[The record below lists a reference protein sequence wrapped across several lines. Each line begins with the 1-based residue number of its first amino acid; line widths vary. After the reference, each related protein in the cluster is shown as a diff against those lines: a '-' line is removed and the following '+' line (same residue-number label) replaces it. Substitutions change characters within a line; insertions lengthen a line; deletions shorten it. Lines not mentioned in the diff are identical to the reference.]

1 MMEEKENLASPQKS
15 LNQSKSKHN
24 LTKKISTKGL
34 DIIISLSIYL
44 VFLLVPPFFTG
55 LVVQGLGFEKMILFF
70 FLVLVGVV
78 AWVTKG
84 VVVGELRLKKTPLD
98 MPILILLAVFTLS
111 AFLSIDTKDSI
122 IGVYGS
128 SAKGIAALYLFTLFY
143 YLAVNNLNSKK
154 IKIAFWCFTFSSAII
169 YIFTLL
175 QLKKIF
181 VLPFVFTKSISFNPL
196 GSLSSLTMFILI
208 TLPLLIV
215 AIAQIKEI
223 HPRLSKGFAI
233 ILKILLGIAA
243 IAGFV
248 VLALLNGFTFWPA
261 AIVSAVI
268 ILMFFLSKV
277 IKISSNNLVIPIA
290 SFLLLIVLLVLGNF
304 NITNLNLPA
313 EVSLSRKASWNI
325 AKESIKHDP
334 FFGSGPSTFYY
345 DFSKYKSLDFNL
357 SPLWNVRFDS
367 ASGILYE
374 LLATVGILGTLAF
387 VVLLLV
393 GASISFLSLIK
404 TDKKEIHSI
413 ALALF
418 AGSAAA
424 VILSFL
430 FSFSNSL
437 ILMYVLLAILTV
449 VVGIISYPERFETL
463 TLSFRTSP
471 KYALALAAIF
481 LCVSAGVVILFT
493 MGLKLYLADVYV
505 KEALDIDN
513 INKKIENLNKA
524 VQLASYQDNY
534 YIDLANNYM
543 ALANKAAI
551 SNKDQTAVQNNL
563 GLAIENGKKAV
574 EISPNKAKNNEA
586 LGLIYENASFY
597 TRGALEWAEKYYNK
611 EIELDPNN
619 PTPYLRIALINMA
632 RANSEQD
639 ASEKE
644 YYIKEA
650 IKKYDEALEKKN
662 DLASAYYGKA
672 IAYEKLN
679 DLNKA
684 IDELKN
690 ATVFSSNNLDYFF
703 ELGRLYFNRGVSQSS
718 IEQDATKKIT
728 ENEIEAAANAN
739 GEEVVN
745 EELSVKP
752 NKIKSGQIEFNDD
765 LRRAEQIFLGI
776 LSHNKNHANSL
787 YSLALL
793 YQKTGKT
800 EKAKSM
806 VKRLLNVLQDPQSK
820 AMVEQQFKGLY

>member
-1 MMEEKENLASPQKS
+1 MEEKENLVKSPKTLSANKAKS
-15 LNQSKSKHN
+15 N
-24 LTKKISTKGL
+24 LTKQISTKGL

-55 LVVQGLGFEKMILFF
+55 LVIQGLGFEKMILFF

-84 VVVGELRLKKTPLD
+84 VVVGELKLKRTPLD
-98 MPILILLAVFTLS
+98 LPILILLIIFTLS

-128 SAKGIAALYLFTLFY
+128 SAKGIAALYLFSLFY

-154 IKIAFWCFTFSSAII
+154 LKIAFWCFTFSSALI

-175 QLKKIF
+175 QIKKIF
-181 VLPFVFTKSISFNPL
+181 ILPFVFTKSINFNPL
-196 GSLSSLTMFILI
+196 GSFSSLTMFILI
-208 TLPLLIV
+208 SLPLLIV
-215 AIAQIKEI
+215 AISQVKEI
-223 HPRLSKGFAI
+223 HPRLNKGIAIAIKI
-233 ILKILLGIAA
+233 ILGLSA
-243 IAGFV
+243 ISGLV

-277 IKISSNNLVIPIA
+277 IKINSNNLVIPIA
-290 SFLLLIVLLVLGNF
+290 FFLVLIVLLVLGNF
-304 NITNLNLPA
+304 NITNLDLPA

-393 GASISFLSLIK
+393 GASTSFLSLIK
-404 TDKKEIHSI
+404 TNEKEIHSI
-413 ALALF
+413 VLALF
-418 AGSAAA
+418 AGSSAA

-437 ILMYVLLAILTV
+437 ILMYILLVILTV
-449 VVGIISYPERFETL
+449 VASIISYPEKFETF

-493 MGLKLYLADVYV
+493 MGLKLYLADVYA
-505 KEALDIDN
+505 KKALN
-513 INKKIENLNKA
+513 TNNTAKKIENLKKA
-524 VQLASYQDNY
+524 VQLVSYQDNY
-534 YIDLANNYM
+534 YVDLANNYM
-543 ALANKAAI
+543 ALANKEAM
-551 SNKDQTAVQNNL
+551 NKKDQTSVQNNL

-574 EISPNKAKNNEA
+574 EISPNKASNNEA

-632 RANSEQD
+632 RANLEQD

-679 DLNKA
+679 DLDKA

-703 ELGRLYFNRGVSQSS
+703 ELGRLYFNRGVSQPS
-718 IEQDATKKIT
+718 IEQDAAKKIT
-728 ENEIEAAANAN
+728 ENEIEAAANN
-739 GEEVVN
+739 NQQEENTN

-752 NKIKSGQIEFNDD
+752 NKIKDGQIELNDD

-776 LSHNKNHANSL
+776 LSRSKNHANSL

-820 AMVEQQFKGLY
+820 AMVKQQFKGLY